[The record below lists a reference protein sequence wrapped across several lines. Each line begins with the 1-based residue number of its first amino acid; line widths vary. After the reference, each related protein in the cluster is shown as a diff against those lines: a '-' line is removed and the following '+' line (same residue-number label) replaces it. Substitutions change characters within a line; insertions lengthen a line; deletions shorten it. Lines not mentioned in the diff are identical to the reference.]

1 MSIKKPRMSFGL
13 SIKIK
18 PEMSLKL
25 LLKLNLRWALNCLLK
40 LNLRWALNCL
50 LKLNL
55 RWALNCLLRVKPEV
69 GLYYLL
75 NVKLGSYL
83 LKVKPEMSFEMTWIQ
98 SDRVVAVSHGGV
110 LVSIPLKI
118 IIVYLKIVQISVPD
132 YNSDRLVIKLIS
144 I

>member
-25 LLKLNLRWALNCLLK
+25 LLKWNLRWALNCLLK
-40 LNLRWALNCL
+40 LNLRWALNY
-50 LKLNL
+50 
-55 RWALNCLLRVKPEV
+55 LLRVKPEV
-69 GLYYLL
+69 WLYYLL
-75 NVKLGSYL
+75 KVKLGSYL

-118 IIVYLKIVQISVPD
+118 RIVYLKIVQISVPE

>member
-25 LLKLNLRWALNCLLK
+25 SVKI
-40 LNLRWALNCL
+40 
-50 LKLNL
+50 
-55 RWALNCLLRVKPEV
+55 KPEV

-75 NVKLGSYL
+75 KVKLGSYL

-118 IIVYLKIVQISVPD
+118 RIVYLKIVQISVPD

>member
-13 SIKIK
+13 SIQIK

-40 LNLRWALNCL
+40 LNLRWALNYL
-50 LKLNL
+50 LS
-55 RWALNCLLRVKPEV
+55 VKPEV

-75 NVKLGSYL
+75 KVKLGSYL